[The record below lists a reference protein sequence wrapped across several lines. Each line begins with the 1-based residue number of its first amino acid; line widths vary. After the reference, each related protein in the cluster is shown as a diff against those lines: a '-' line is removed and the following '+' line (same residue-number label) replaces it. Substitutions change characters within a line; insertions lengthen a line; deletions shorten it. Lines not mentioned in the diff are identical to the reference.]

1 MKIITRRTAV
11 VAGLVFS
18 LATANLSAIDW
29 NAYSADNVEE
39 SAGAAV
45 HLQVGIDPATY
56 GFGYT
61 YGVRLIN
68 APYISSDFGG
78 WLTYNADCEA
88 FFAAPTMTFWFIP
101 RQLRLAPVI
110 GFGGSYQFGIG
121 GSDDHTADT
130 ADGALKRYDS
140 CADSHWAIHAAGGL
154 RLRLKDGQHIDLNV
168 VWQRAILDLPPDEEE
183 NAISIRLSLGYEL

>member
-1 MKIITRRTAV
+1 MKIIARRAAV
-11 VAGLVFS
+11 VTGLVFG

-78 WLTYNADCEA
+78 WFTYNADYEA
-88 FFAAPTMTFWFIP
+88 FFAAPTMTFWLIP
-101 RQLRLAPVI
+101 RQLRLAPII
-110 GFGGSYQFGIG
+110 GFGGSYQYGIG
-121 GSDDHTADT
+121 GADDNTADT
-130 ADGALKRYDS
+130 GDGTLNGYDS
-140 CADSHWAIHAAGGL
+140 RAASHWAVHAAGGL
-154 RLRLKDGQHIDLNV
+154 RLRLGEGQHIDLNV
-168 VWQRAILDLPPDEEE
+168 VWQRAVQDLPPDEDE
-183 NAISIRLSLGYEL
+183 NEIGIRLSLGYEL